1 MQWRKYSRKD
11 AEMMRTREYRRGT
24 RILMTLFFN
33 LARWLKDLLGLI
45 KACLLCQQT
54 ITLAALLLVVWGVG
68 AVYAGLFLNIPDWG
82 QWSFAHLFDLSEA
95 RKTLDEASGLGK
107 VVSVVL
113 YGVTWLIGG
122 GILLGVLVDRSRDYL
137 SRRRDGHIRYRFAL
151 RKHLVVL
158 GWEDNVISLLLE
170 LSKGGKLIPFW
181 SWRAWI
187 RPRIVI
193 LSERPAEEVRR
204 QIATAF
210 GKVPFKCRPFS
221 LIVYNGR
228 YDSEEEAAN
237 LMLCHAQK
245 IYLTGEDPED
255 SHDTRALMFL
265 ARFDQLLLEKKA
277 EGMMD
282 CHVRIASYSLFRL
295 LILQINKERSGVDRH
310 YKKLS
315 VRFFNFYENW
325 AKLIVGNGVDCNGLT
340 YPSLILDPDK
350 KTQGEIRLVV
360 VGFGRMGQAVV
371 VEALRS
377 HKERNDRK
385 ITITTIDPDINTLTS
400 QFMMSHADIATGGYK
415 QYAEITQ
422 PSPMRVEDPAFK
434 NLIYGY
440 VKNGD
445 QVTIVLTYN
454 SPDAAIVRAVAL
466 ASKWKEINVF
476 ARINISVA
484 NVQRCRELL
493 AGCYKLERLYLYG
506 FKSGAGFGKYS
517 ADIET
522 NDK

>member
-1 MQWRKYSRKD
+1 MGSKLLT
-11 AEMMRTREYRRGT
+11 A
-24 RILMTLFFN
+24 LFFN
-33 LARWLKDLLGLI
+33 PARLLKNLLGLI
-45 KACLLCQQT
+45 KACLLCQQA

-68 AVYAGLFLNIPDWG
+68 ALYAALFLNIPDWG

-107 VVSVVL
+107 AVAVLL

-137 SRRRDGHIRYRFAL
+137 ARIRDGHMRYRFAL

-158 GWEDNVISLLLE
+158 GWEDNVVSLLLD
-170 LSKGGKLIPFW
+170 LSNGGKLVPFW

-193 LSERPAEEVRR
+193 LSEHPAEEVRR
-204 QIATAF
+204 QIAAAF
-210 GKVPFKCRPFS
+210 GKSSFKRRPFS

-228 YDSEEEAAN
+228 YDSEEESKN
-237 LMLCHAQK
+237 LMLSHARK
-245 IYLTGEDPED
+245 IYLTGEDPEEF
-255 SHDTRALMFL
+255 HDARVLLFL
-265 ARFDQLLLEKKA
+265 ARLDQLLKEKKTK
-277 EGMMD
+277 GSMD
-282 CHVRIASYSLFRL
+282 CHVRIASYSLCRL
-295 LILQINKERSGVDRH
+295 LILQINKGKGGVDRH
-310 YKKLS
+310 YEKLA

-325 AKLIVGNGVDCNGLT
+325 AKLIVGNSVGCHGRP
-340 YPSLILDPDK
+340 YPSLILNPDENE
-350 KTQGEIRLVV
+350 QGEIRLVV

-400 QFMMSHADIATGGYK
+400 QFLMSHKDVATGDYK
-415 QYAEITQ
+415 QYAEFVPT
-422 PSPMRVEDPAFK
+422 PPMRVEDPAFE
-434 NLIYGY
+434 NLIDGY

-445 QVTIVLTYN
+445 QVTIILTYN
-454 SPDAAIVRAVAL
+454 SPDAAIVRAIAL
-466 ASKWKEINVF
+466 ASKWDGINVF

-484 NVQRCRELL
+484 NVQKCRELL
-493 AGCYKLERLYLYG
+493 AQCYKLKHLYLYG

-517 ADIET
+517 T
-522 NDK
+522 NI